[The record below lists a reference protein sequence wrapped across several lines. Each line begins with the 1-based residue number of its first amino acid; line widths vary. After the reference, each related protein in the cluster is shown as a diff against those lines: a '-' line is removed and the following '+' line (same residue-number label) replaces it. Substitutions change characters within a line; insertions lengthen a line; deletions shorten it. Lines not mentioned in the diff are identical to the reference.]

1 MKKYFAIIALASLT
15 LVACEKVQEFFDDS
29 NDVTTIYAIA
39 GADRTKTTVSGLN
52 VYWSDG
58 DVVAVA
64 NEDGNMVEF
73 ELKSGAG
80 SAEAS
85 FEGTLGG
92 KELGTYAV
100 YPATS
105 NSAVAGNTVTVD
117 YLESWEYSQTI
128 LPMWGKRVSQY
139 SFYNVGGAVLV
150 TYSNVPTTA
159 NNKKF
164 VFTSNKNITGPVTVS
179 SLDSTPSVDA
189 SSMTGSTVTITGI
202 SGSET
207 SVSVIVPVPAGSGY
221 NITAQLKDA
230 STNAVVPGTYKAAT
244 GRTFSLNRI
253 TKFEEVDLTPVIS
266 VSSANP
272 MAVVSTA
279 SSQTITYAIANVAAT
294 EVVSASTTTSWI
306 SNVTVVDGTT
316 VTFDVAQ
323 QPAGGDTRSGEITLS
338 YSGADDVIVTVNQDP
353 APVINL
359 STTTPLYVKET
370 GEDSQSVSYT
380 ISYPTAGSEL
390 TAAESLDWVSTPSVG
405 AAEVTF
411 TVSDQTHG
419 TSNARY
425 GIITLNYPN
434 ANPVSFYVSQEGKV
448 YTLDGTDDSAG
459 NSGYTAADLSQNG
472 ITWNVEANTTT
483 NPWRLGGN
491 KKFEGTRTLYSK
503 TPIPYNVTSIE
514 VTTGNSSNLQGTPS
528 LAISAYNDNAFN
540 SVLQETSS
548 TSLSETVTLNKSNET
563 SWKNKYYKIVYSIHC
578 SQGQAGYIQ
587 FTNAVFY
594 GYIVDFS

>member
-85 FEGTLGG
+85 FEGSLGG
-92 KELGTYAV
+92 KALGTYAV
-100 YPATS
+100 YPSTA
-105 NSAVAGNTVTVD
+105 NSAVAGNSVTVD
-117 YLESWEYSQTI
+117 YLTTWAYGKTE
-128 LPMWGKRVSQY
+128 LPMWGKRVSEY

-150 TYSNVPTTA
+150 TYSNVPTTT
-159 NNKKF
+159 NGKYF
-164 VFTSNKNITGPVTVS
+164 VFTSNKNITGTVTVS
-179 SLDSTPSVDA
+179 NLDSTPSV
-189 SSMTGSTVTITGI
+189 STPNGGKTVTITDI
-202 SGSET
+202 PRDAT
-207 SVSVIVPVPAGSGY
+207 SVSVIVPVPAGTEY
-221 NITAQLKDA
+221 YITAQLKEET
-230 STNAVVPGTYKAAT
+230 TNTVVPGTLKAANDREFT
-244 GRTFSLNRI
+244 RNKI
-253 TKFEEVDLTPVIS
+253 TKFDDVDLTPVIS

-323 QPAGGDTRSGEITLS
+323 QPQGGAARDGEITLS
-338 YSGADDVIVTVNQDP
+338 YSGADDVVVTVNQDP

-370 GEDSQSVSYT
+370 GEGSQSVSYT

-390 TAAESLDWVSTPSVG
+390 TAAESLDWVSTPIIG
-405 AAEVTF
+405 ADEVTF

-419 TSNARY
+419 DDARY

-448 YTLDGTDDSAG
+448 YTLSGTTNNATQS
-459 NSGYTAADLSQNG
+459 G
-472 ITWNVEANTTT
+472 ITWAGDITVGAQWRIPGTKNTT
-483 NPWRLGGN
+483 N
-491 KKFEGTRTLYSK
+491 SK
-503 TPIPYNVTSIE
+503 EFHSNNEMPYNVTSVV
-514 VTTGNSSNLQGTPS
+514 VTIGSYDSVNSIGS
-528 LAISAYNDNAFN
+528 LVISAH
-540 SVLQETSS
+540 TGSS
-548 TSLSETVTLNKSNET
+548 TGDVVGSTTISGRDNIVNKTHTLT
-563 SWKNKYYKIVYSIHC
+563 IGAGVDCTDKYYKFSFNTV
-578 SQGQAGYIQ
+578 GWKNNAYIN
-587 FTNAVFY
+587 FNGAVFY
-594 GYIVDFS
+594 GFIVNFN